1 MAKKEK
7 QKKSRVLNNDQMR
20 RAGLV
25 EFNMDDVRQIQQEQ
39 ASANAKA
46 YEYMVEAMAVSA
58 NFMDTTIDDEGV
70 QLDDVY
76 PTSLDETQRMDALLD
91 QSEQAVVDPS
101 DEEYNKM
108 ITALRGIVGWSF
120 KKHFNFSW
128 GIILGTLITVFAVIY
143 VAGEASSGK
152 AKAKADM
159 VYIDKWDAK
168 TDTITLE
175 AAMDSLKN
183 GVKVD
188 RPIYYKARKLQY
200 ANERIEAY
208 QNDLATNQAHLDT
221 ATTRD
226 NRSYYKE
233 KVKAFQ
239 EKLKR
244 EQDRQKEISKWSLKD
259 AKKDAY
265 KDAKAFYRAASTWSL
280 IAWIFALVF
289 ILLIPLY
296 IFANYSYGYML
307 TKYREESELLNK
319 IKQFGYSAFF
329 GLLGASLAMK
339 FLPETI
345 VTTYYSNGSTSTR
358 RESNPADMFIAM
370 VKIALIIAA
379 FVVLAVVSTG
389 IMIYST
395 IVGLKRNHDWK
406 AIYEQAK
413 ETGKDAANLA
423 GKALDK
429 GAELVDKAQKAQKE
443 KKEKPEKKAPQE
455 QKDKHE
461 LKD

>member
-1 MAKKEK
+1 MAKKEEK
-7 QKKSRVLNNDQMR
+7 QKKSRMLNNDQMR

-25 EFNMDDVRQIQQEQ
+25 EFNMDDVRQIQQKQ
-39 ASANAKA
+39 ASVNAEA
-46 YEYMVEAMAVSA
+46 YNYMVEAMAVSA

-76 PTSLDETQRMDALLD
+76 PTSRNEVVRMDALLD
-91 QSEQAVVDPS
+91 QSERAVEDPS

-108 ITALRGIVGWSF
+108 ITALRGIVGWSM

-128 GIILGTLITVFAVIY
+128 GIIFGTLITVFAVIY

-152 AKAKADM
+152 ATAKADM
-159 VYIDKWDAK
+159 QAIDKWDAK

-221 ATTRD
+221 ATTKD

-233 KVKAFQ
+233 RVKANQ
-239 EKLKR
+239 QDLKR
-244 EQDRQKEISKWSLKD
+244 EQDKQKEISKWSLKD

-265 KDAKAFYRAASTWSL
+265 KDAKAFYRIASTWTL
-280 IAWIFALVF
+280 IAWIFAFVF

-296 IFANYSYGYML
+296 IYANHSYGYML
-307 TKYREESELLNK
+307 TKYREESAILNK
-319 IKQFGYSAFF
+319 IKEFGYSAFI
-329 GLLGASLAMK
+329 GLLGASLVMK

-345 VTTYYSNGSTSTR
+345 VTTYYSDGSTSTR
-358 RESNPADMFIAM
+358 SESNPTNMFIAM
-370 VKIALIIAA
+370 MKIALLIAA

-389 IMIYST
+389 ILIYST
-395 IVGLKRNHDWK
+395 VVGLKRNHDWK

-429 GAELVDKAQKAQKE
+429 GADLVDKAQKAQKE
-443 KKEKPEKKAPQE
+443 KKEK
-455 QKDKHE
+455 KDKP
-461 LKD
+461 

>member
-25 EFNMDDVRQIQQEQ
+25 EFNMDDVHQIQQEQ

-58 NFMDTTIDDEGV
+58 NFMDTTINDEGV

-76 PTSLDETQRMDALLD
+76 PTSLDETKRMDALLD

-108 ITALRGIVGWSF
+108 ITALRGIVGWSS

-128 GIILGTLITVFAVIY
+128 GIILGTLITVAAVIHL
-143 VAGEASSGK
+143 SGK
-152 AKAKADM
+152 ASSEKASAKANM
-159 VYIDKWDAK
+159 VAIDKWDAK

-188 RPIYYKARKLQY
+188 RPIYYKARKLRY
-200 ANERIEAY
+200 TNERIEAY

-221 ATTRD
+221 ATTKD

-233 KVKAFQ
+233 RVKANQ
-239 EKLKR
+239 QDIKR
-244 EQDRQKEISKWSLKD
+244 EQDKQKEISKWSLKD

-265 KDAKAFYRAASTWSL
+265 KDAKAFYRVTALWSW
-280 IAWIFALVF
+280 IAWLFAFIFVM
-289 ILLIPLY
+289 LIPLY
-296 IFANYSYGYML
+296 IYANHSYGYML
-307 TKYREESELLNK
+307 TKYREESKLLNK
-319 IKQFGYSAFF
+319 IKEFGFGAFV

-339 FLPETI
+339 FLPEMV
-345 VTTYYSNGSTSTR
+345 VTTYYSDGRIGTR

-370 VKIALIIAA
+370 MKIALIIAA

-389 IMIYST
+389 ILIYST
-395 IVGLKRNHDWK
+395 VVGLKRNHDWK

-413 ETGKDAANLA
+413 VAGKDAANLA
-423 GKALDK
+423 GKAFDK
-429 GAELVDKAQKAQKE
+429 GADLVDKAQKEIKGKKE
-443 KKEKPEKKAPQE
+443 KKD
-455 QKDKHE
+455 QKDPQVKQQK
-461 LKD
+461 KD